1 MAIKKKV
8 FKVIEKLSGEKNI
21 DESLYLI
28 QQLGM
33 DSLQL
38 VTMLIEIESV
48 FDITLDEVDMNP
60 FELQT
65 VGEVVALVKKY
76 KR

>member
-1 MAIKKKV
+1 MAIQKKV
-8 FKVIEKLSGEKNI
+8 FKVIEELSGEKNI

-28 QQLGM
+28 QQLAM

-38 VTMLIEIESV
+38 VTMLIEIEGV

-65 VGEVVALVKKY
+65 VGDVIALVKKY
-76 KR
+76 KG